1 MPWYIAHTRSCQEH
15 RIADSL
21 TALGIES
28 FIAEQEIVRISN
40 GRKRRSRKRLLP
52 GIVFINCEPTLRV
65 PLMKQV
71 YGIVRYMTTGLDG
84 NPAVVHDDD
93 MQLFISMV
101 EQRETEATIDP
112 TTLKRGDRVK
122 IVNGSFS
129 GMECEVLNLKS
140 HHYIVARL
148 SILGSALVEVPLSA
162 IETIS

>member
-1 MPWYIAHTRSCQEH
+1 
-15 RIADSL
+15 
-21 TALGIES
+21 
-28 FIAEQEIVRISN
+28 
-40 GRKRRSRKRLLP
+40 
-52 GIVFINCEPTLRV
+52 
-65 PLMKQV
+65 MKQV